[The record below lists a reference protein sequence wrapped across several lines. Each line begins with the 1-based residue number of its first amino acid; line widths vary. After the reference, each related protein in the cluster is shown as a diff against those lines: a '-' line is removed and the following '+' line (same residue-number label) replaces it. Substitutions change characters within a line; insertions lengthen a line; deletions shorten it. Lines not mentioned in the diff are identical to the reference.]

1 MKTNRILLTFLLIS
15 ALLMACG
22 NNNTAKSN
30 LADTAGKG
38 TKADTAIAPGNQKK
52 IKNDSVSGD
61 PSAKGSDDPNANLPK
76 K

>member
-1 MKTNRILLTFLLIS
+1 MKTNRILLAFLLIS

-22 NNNTAKSN
+22 NNNATKSN
-30 LADTAGKG
+30 STDTAGKG
-38 TKADTAIAPGNQKK
+38 TKADTAITPGNQKK

-61 PSAKGSDDPNANLPK
+61 PSAKGSADPNANLPK